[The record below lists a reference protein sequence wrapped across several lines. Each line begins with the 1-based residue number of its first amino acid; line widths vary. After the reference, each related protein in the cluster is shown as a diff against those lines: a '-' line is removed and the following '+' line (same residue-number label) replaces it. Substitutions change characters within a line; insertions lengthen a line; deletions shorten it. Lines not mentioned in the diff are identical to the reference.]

1 MKLWILLAVFLLSA
15 CTGSGKGVKGPPV
28 FGTKEAL
35 ETELAAVKSELEQ
48 MAALNQGAT
57 ERIKQYRKSKAAD
70 KESRI
75 IEAEAEI
82 HNNDLRR
89 ITLLKRKGELESQIA
104 RQR

>member
-1 MKLWILLAVFLLSA
+1 MKLWLLLAVFLLSA
-15 CTGSGKGVKGPPV
+15 CAGSGKGVKGPPV

-35 ETELAAVKSELEQ
+35 ETELAAVSSELEQ
-48 MAALNQGAT
+48 LVALNAGAT
-57 ERIKQYRKSKAAD
+57 ERIKEYRKSKAAD
-70 KESRI
+70 KESRL

-89 ITLLKRKGELESQIA
+89 ITLLKRKAELEAQIA

>member
-1 MKLWILLAVFLLSA
+1 MKVWILIAVVLLTA
-15 CTGSGKGVKGPPV
+15 CAGSGKGAKGPPV

-35 ETELAAVKSELEQ
+35 ETELAAVSSELEQ
-48 MAALNQGAT
+48 LVALNASAS
-57 ERIKQYRKSKAAD
+57 ERIKLHRQSKASD

-89 ITLLKRKGELESQIA
+89 ITLLKRKSELEAQIA

>member
-1 MKLWILLAVFLLSA
+1 MKLWFLLAVFLLSA
-15 CTGSGKGVKGPPV
+15 CAGSGKALKEPPA

-35 ETELAAVKSELEQ
+35 ETELAAVESELQQ
-48 MAALNQGAT
+48 MTALNAAAN
-57 ERIKQYRKSKAAD
+57 ERIKQFRKSKAAD

-89 ITLLKRKGELESQIA
+89 ITLLKRKAELGAQIA

>member
-1 MKLWILLAVFLLSA
+1 MLTA
-15 CTGSGKGVKGPPV
+15 CAGSGKGVKGPPV

-35 ETELAAVKSELEQ
+35 ETEFAAVTSELEQ
-48 MAALNQGAT
+48 LSSLNAGAN

-89 ITLLKRKGELESQIA
+89 ITLLKRKAELEAQIA

>member
-1 MKLWILLAVFLLSA
+1 MKVWLLLVALLLSA
-15 CTGSGKGVKGPPV
+15 CAGLGKNGV
-28 FGTKEAL
+28 FGTNEAL

-48 MAALNQGAT
+48 MGSLNASAG
-57 ERIKQYRKSKAAD
+57 ERIRQYRKGKTAD

-82 HNNDLRR
+82 HNNDLRK
-89 ITLLKRKGELESQIA
+89 ITLLKRKAELEAQIR

>member
-1 MKLWILLAVFLLSA
+1 MKLWLMLAVVLLSA
-15 CTGSGKGVKGPPV
+15 CAGSGKGVKGPPV

-35 ETELAAVKSELEQ
+35 ETELAAVNSELEQ
-48 MAALNQGAT
+48 LAALNTGAN

-82 HNNDLRR
+82 HNNGLRR
-89 ITLLKRKGELESQIA
+89 ITLIKRKSELEAQIA

>member
-1 MKLWILLAVFLLSA
+1 MKVCLLLGILLLTA
-15 CTGSGKGVKGPPV
+15 CAGKSPKGPPV

-35 ETELAAVKSELEQ
+35 ETEHAAVTSELQQ
-48 MAALNQGAT
+48 MSALNSSAN

-89 ITLLKRKGELESQIA
+89 ITLLKRKAELEAQIA